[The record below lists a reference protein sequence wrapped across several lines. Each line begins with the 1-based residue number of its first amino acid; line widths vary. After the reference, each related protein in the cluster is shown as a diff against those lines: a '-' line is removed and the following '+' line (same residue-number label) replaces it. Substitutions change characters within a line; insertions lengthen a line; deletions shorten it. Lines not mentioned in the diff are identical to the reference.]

1 MAHLLRRLTGNPW
14 HLPRAS
20 PNSTRSARADRN
32 FFVPCFFIRI
42 HFCKNN
48 HQISTISTRK
58 KTQGPLPWN
67 LFRIF
72 IIYEISTH
80 NRICT
85 CLYPS
90 CTAVCATTSIIGPG
104 YRPTCTGSP
113 LHLHRRTWHLGLS
126 LVPKTSG
133 FALCNRPGKYA
144 SAVRNGE
151 ECENTGGAVQFP

>member
-1 MAHLLRRLTGNPW
+1 MPGSIYVSPSRDFVFVRIKISRCEDAFPVWAMHPLT
-14 HLPRAS
+14 
-20 PNSTRSARADRN
+20 ARILHQQQPH
-32 FFVPCFFIRI
+32 FV
-42 HFCKNN
+42 

-72 IIYEISTH
+72 IIDEISTH

-133 FALCNRPGKYA
+133 CWVL
-144 SAVRNGE
+144 
-151 ECENTGGAVQFP
+151 